1 MCEIGA
7 REARYASAPMPR
19 RTDIHSILVL
29 GSGPIVIGQACEFDY
44 SGTQACRALK
54 KAGYRVVLVNSN
66 PATIMTDPEFSDAT
80 YIEPLVPEV
89 VEKIVEA
96 ERPDALLPTVGGQ
109 TGINLAIALAERGVL
124 DRFRV
129 EVLGASIDALRLGED
144 RLLFKQAMEEVGL
157 QVPRSG
163 YAGSLD
169 EARAIV
175 AEIGFPVIIR
185 PSFTLGGEG
194 GGVAYN
200 RDELEEVVET
210 AIHASPAGRV
220 LIEQSVLGW
229 KEFELEV
236 MRDQA
241 DNAIVVCSVENVDAM
256 GVHTGDSITVAPQQ
270 TLSDR
275 EYQAMRDDAFK
286 VIRRVGVATGGSN
299 IQFAVDPKTGAR
311 VVIEMNPRVS
321 RSSALASKA
330 TGFPIAKIAA
340 LLAVGYTLDEIPNDI
355 TGKTF
360 AAFEPTL
367 DYTVV
372 KIPRWAFEKFP
383 DAAPTLGTS
392 MKSVGEVMAMG
403 STFKEALMKG
413 LAALELDSGGT
424 REQRV
429 ADPVQLRGRLAV
441 PNWERIFAVF
451 AALRQGWTIEE
462 LSGVSHI
469 DPWFLRE
476 MREIVELE
484 AELAC
489 WDLRSLPRPLLLRAK
504 SCGLTNARIAGLLH
518 CPETELAAALAGV
531 TGGLR
536 RVYKRVDTCAAE
548 FPALTPYL
556 YSTWGS
562 EDETDPDER
571 PKVVIL
577 GSGPN
582 RIGQGIEFDYCC
594 VHAAFALREA
604 GYEAVMINCN
614 PETVSTDYDTSD
626 RLYFE
631 PLTLEHVLAVL
642 EREKP
647 QGVIVQLGGQTPLK
661 LARGLAA
668 AGVPI
673 WGTSPDAIDLAE
685 DRKRFGAL
693 LAEEGILQP
702 ENGTATSS
710 AEALE
715 VARRIGFPVVVRPS
729 YVLGGRA
736 MAIVYDETTL
746 ARYMREAADVSPG
759 HPILI
764 DRFLEDAFELD
775 VDLIS
780 DGRQAVIAGVL
791 QHIEEAGIHSGDSAA
806 VLPPYR
812 VTRADQDVM
821 RDIARRLALRLGV
834 VGLMNVQFALQ
845 DGRIY
850 VLEVNPRAS
859 RTVPFI
865 AKAVGLPLVK
875 IAVQAMAGKS
885 LEELGFTDE
894 PEVPGVFV
902 KAPVF
907 PFRRFPGT
915 DPVLGPEMKSTGE
928 VMGVSGAFGNAF
940 AKAWLGAGHKLPLR
954 GTAFLS
960 VHDRDKPSLLP
971 IARRLSELGLELAAT
986 AGTAAF
992 LEQNGLAV
1000 RTMLKVHEGRPH
1012 VVDHLINDEIDL
1024 VINTPLGRAS
1034 HEDDGAIRRAALKHD
1049 IPCITTLSGATAA
1062 AEGIAALQKDGLSV
1076 RPLQAIHRGVELER
1090 RRIEP
1095 GLV

>member
-1 MCEIGA
+1 
-7 REARYASAPMPR
+7 MPR
-19 RTDIHSILVL
+19 RSDLRSILVL

-44 SGTQACRALK
+44 SGTQACRVLK
-54 KAGYRVVLVNSN
+54 REGFRVVLVNSN

-80 YIEPLVPEV
+80 YVEPLVPDV
-89 VEKIVEA
+89 VEKILEK

-109 TGINLAIALAERGVL
+109 TGINLAIALDERGAL
-124 DRFRV
+124 ARCGV
-129 EVLGASIDALRLGED
+129 EVLGASIAALRLGED

-157 QVPRSG
+157 KVPKSG
-163 YAGSLD
+163 YAGSLE
-169 EARAIV
+169 EAR
-175 AEIGFPVIIR
+175 EITNDVGYPVIVR

-200 RDELEEVVET
+200 RDELDEVV
-210 AIHASPAGRV
+210 ASALQASPTHRV

-236 MRDQA
+236 MRDVA
-241 DNAIVVCSVENVDAM
+241 DNAIVVCSVENFDAM

-275 EYQAMRDDAFK
+275 EYQDMRDDAFK

-299 IQFAVDPKTGAR
+299 IQFAVDPKTGDR

-360 AAFEPTL
+360 AAFEPSL

-383 DAAPTLGTS
+383 DTPTTLGTS

-413 LAALELDSGGT
+413 LSALELDGSAAA
-424 REQRV
+424 RERKMS
-429 ADPVQLRGRLAV
+429 DPVRLRRRLTT
-441 PNWERIFAVF
+441 PNWERLFAVF
-451 AALRQGWTIEE
+451 AALRQGWTPEE
-462 LSGVSHI
+462 VSEVSHI
-469 DPWFLRE
+469 DQWFLRE
-476 MREIVELE
+476 IAEIVELE

-489 WDLRSLPRPLLLRAK
+489 WDLASAPRTLIRQAK
-504 SCGLTNARIAGLLH
+504 SFGLTDARIASLFA
-518 CPETELAAALAGV
+518 CAEKDLAAARARM
-531 TGGLR
+531 GLE

-548 FPALTPYL
+548 FPATTPYL
-556 YSTWGS
+556 YSTWGD
-562 EDETDPDER
+562 EDESEPDER
-571 PKVVIL
+571 RKVVIL

-594 VHAAFALREA
+594 VHAAFALREL
-604 GYEAVMINCN
+604 GFETVMVNCN

-642 EREKP
+642 AREKP
-647 QGVIVQLGGQTPLK
+647 DGVIVQLGGQTPLK

-685 DRKRFGAL
+685 DRRRFGDL

-702 ENGTATSS
+702 ENGSATSFE
-710 AEALE
+710 EALE
-715 VARRIGFPVVVRPS
+715 VAGRIGFPVVVRPS

-736 MAIVYDETTL
+736 MAICYDESTL
-746 ARYMREAADVSPG
+746 DRYMHAAAAISEG
-759 HPILI
+759 HPVLI
-764 DRFLEDAFELD
+764 DCFLEDAFE
-775 VDLIS
+775 VDLDLLC
-780 DGRQAVIAGVL
+780 DGRQAVVAGIL
-791 QHIEEAGIHSGDSAA
+791 QHIEEAGIHSGDSVA
-806 VLPPYR
+806 VLPPYK
-812 VTRADQDVM
+812 VSHDDQDRM

-834 VGLMNVQFALQ
+834 VGLMNVQFALK
-845 DGRIY
+845 DGKIY

-865 AKAVGLPLVK
+865 AKAVGIPLVK
-875 IAVQAMAGKS
+875 IAAAAMAGKS
-885 LEELGFTDE
+885 LEESGFTEE
-894 PEVPGVFV
+894 PKVPGVFV

-907 PFRRFPGT
+907 PFRRFPGV

-928 VMGVSGAFGNAF
+928 VMGESLTFGLAF
-940 AKAWLGAGHKLPLR
+940 AKAWLAAGHVLPLE

-960 VHDRDKPSLLP
+960 VHDRDKPGLLP
-971 IARRLSELGLELAAT
+971 VARRLSELGFELAAT
-986 AGTAAF
+986 AGTADY
-992 LEQNGLAV
+992 LRGHGLQI
-1000 RTMLKVHEGRPH
+1000 RTMLKVHEARPH
-1012 VVDHLINDEIDL
+1012 VVDHLINREIVL
-1024 VINTPLGRAS
+1024 VVNTPLGRAS
-1034 HEDDGAIRRAALKHD
+1034 HEDDGAIRRTALKFD
-1049 IPCITTLSGATAA
+1049 IPCITTLSGAMAA
-1062 AEGIAALQKDGLSV
+1062 AEGIAAMKQEGLSV
-1076 RPLQAIHRGVELER
+1076 RSLQEMRVED
-1090 RRIEP
+1090 
-1095 GLV
+1095 

>member
-1 MCEIGA
+1 
-7 REARYASAPMPR
+7 MPR
-19 RTDIHSILVL
+19 RTDLHSILVL

-54 KAGYRVVLVNSN
+54 REGYRVVLVNSN

-80 YIEPLVPEV
+80 YVEPLVPEV
-89 VEKIVEA
+89 VEKIIEK
-96 ERPDALLPTVGGQ
+96 ERPEALLPTVGGQ
-109 TGINLAIALAERGVL
+109 TGINLAIALEERGVL
-124 DRFRV
+124 ARYGV
-129 EVLGASIDALRLGED
+129 EVLGASIASLRLGED
-144 RLLFKQAMEEVGL
+144 RLLFKQAMEEIGL
-157 QVPRSG
+157 KVPKSG

-169 EARAIV
+169 EAREIV
-175 AEIGFPVIIR
+175 VDVGYPVIVR

-200 RDELEEVVET
+200 RDELEEVVL
-210 AIHASPAGRV
+210 AALHASPSHRV

-236 MRDQA
+236 MRDVA
-241 DNAIVVCSVENVDAM
+241 DNAIVVCSVENFDAM

-275 EYQAMRDDAFK
+275 EYQRMRDDAFA

-299 IQFAVDPKTGAR
+299 IQFGVDPKTGDQ

-383 DAAPTLGTS
+383 DTPTTLGTS

-403 STFKEALMKG
+403 ATFKEALMKG
-413 LAALELDSGGT
+413 LSALELDGSAAS
-424 REQRV
+424 RERRMS
-429 ADPVQLRGRLAV
+429 DPVRLRRRLSI
-441 PNWERIFAVF
+441 PNWERLFAVF
-451 AALRQGWTIEE
+451 AALRQGWTPEE
-462 LSGVSHI
+462 VSEVSHI

-476 MREIVELE
+476 IAEIVDLE

-489 WDLRSLPRPLLLRAK
+489 WDLASVPRLLLRRGK
-504 SCGLTNARIAGLLH
+504 TFGLTDARIAGLLD
-518 CPETELAAALAGV
+518 CPEADLAAARVQQGV
-531 TGGLR
+531 R

-548 FPALTPYL
+548 FPATTPYL
-556 YSTWGS
+556 YSTFGD
-562 EDETDPDER
+562 EDESDPDDR
-571 PKVVIL
+571 KKVVIL

-594 VHAAFALREA
+594 VHAAFALRDLGIET
-604 GYEAVMINCN
+604 VMVNCN

-631 PLTLEHVLAVL
+631 PLTLEHVMAVL
-642 EREKP
+642 DREKP
-647 QGVIVQLGGQTPLK
+647 AGVIVQLGGQTPLK

-668 AGVPI
+668 RGVPI

-685 DRKRFGAL
+685 DRRRFGDL

-702 ENGTATSS
+702 ENGSATSFD
-710 AEALE
+710 EARE
-715 VARRIGFPVVVRPS
+715 VANRIGYPVVVRPS

-736 MAIVYDETTL
+736 MAVVYDGSTL
-746 ARYMREAADVSPG
+746 ERYMEVAADVSPG
-759 HPILI
+759 HPVLI
-764 DRFLEDAFELD
+764 DRFLEDAFEVDL
-775 VDLIS
+775 DLIS
-780 DGRQAVIAGVL
+780 DGRTAVVAGIL
-791 QHIEEAGIHSGDSAA
+791 QHIEEAGIHSGDSVA
-806 VLPPYR
+806 VLPPYK
-812 VTRADQDVM
+812 VSPEDQDRM

-834 VGLMNVQFALQ
+834 IGLMNVQFALK

-865 AKAVGLPLVK
+865 AKAVGVPLVK
-875 IAVQAMAGKS
+875 IAVGAMAGKS
-885 LEELGFTDE
+885 LEELGFTAE
-894 PEVPGVFV
+894 PRVPGVFV

-907 PFRRFPGT
+907 PFRRFPGV

-928 VMGVSGAFGNAF
+928 VMGESLTFGVAF
-940 AKAWLGAGHKLPLR
+940 AKAWMGAGHALPMA

-960 VHDRDKPSLLP
+960 VHDRDKPGLLP
-971 IARRLSELGLELAAT
+971 VARRLSELGFELAAT
-986 AGTAAF
+986 AGTAGY
-992 LEQNGLAV
+992 LRGQGLAV
-1000 RTMLKVHEGRPH
+1000 RPVLKVHEGRPH
-1012 VVDHLINDEIDL
+1012 IGDLLINGDIVL
-1024 VINTPLGRAS
+1024 VINTPLGRES
-1034 HEDDGAIRRAALKHD
+1034 HEDDGVIRRTALKYD
-1049 IPCITTLSGATAA
+1049 IPCITTLSGAMAA
-1062 AEGIAALQKDGLSV
+1062 AEGIAALGREGLSV
-1076 RPLQAIHRGVELER
+1076 RSLQEMVG
-1090 RRIEP
+1090 
-1095 GLV
+1095 G

>member
-1 MCEIGA
+1 
-7 REARYASAPMPR
+7 MPR
-19 RTDIHSILVL
+19 RTDLHSILVL

-54 KAGYRVVLVNSN
+54 REGYRVVLVNSN

-80 YIEPLVPEV
+80 YVEPLVPEV
-89 VEKIVEA
+89 VEKIIEK
-96 ERPDALLPTVGGQ
+96 ERPEALLPTVGGQ
-109 TGINLAIALAERGVL
+109 TGINLAIALEERGVL
-124 DRFRV
+124 ARYDV
-129 EVLGASIDALRLGED
+129 EVLGASIAALRLGED
-144 RLLFKQAMEEVGL
+144 RLLFKQAMEEIGL
-157 QVPRSG
+157 KVPKSG
-163 YAGSLD
+163 YAGSLE
-169 EARAIV
+169 EAREIV
-175 AEIGFPVIIR
+175 VEVGYPVIVR

-200 RDELEEVVET
+200 RDELEEVV
-210 AIHASPAGRV
+210 AAALQASPSHRV
-220 LIEQSVLGW
+220 LVEQSVLGW

-236 MRDQA
+236 MRDVA
-241 DNAIVVCSVENVDAM
+241 DNAIVVCSVENFDAM

-275 EYQAMRDDAFK
+275 EYQRMRDDAFK

-299 IQFAVDPKTGAR
+299 IQFGVDPRTGDQ

-340 LLAVGYTLDEIPNDI
+340 LLAVGYTLDEIANDI

-383 DAAPTLGTS
+383 ETPPTLGTS

-413 LAALELDSGGT
+413 LSALELDGSAAT
-424 REQRV
+424 RERRMS
-429 ADPVQLRGRLAV
+429 DPVRLRRRLSI
-441 PNWERIFAVF
+441 PNWERLFAVF
-451 AALRQGWTIEE
+451 AALRQGWTPEE
-462 LSGVSHI
+462 VSEVSHI

-476 MREIVELE
+476 IAEIVDLE

-489 WDLRSLPRPLLLRAK
+489 WDLASVPRPLLRRAK
-504 SCGLTNARIAGLLH
+504 SFGLTDARIASLLD
-518 CPETELAAALAGV
+518 CLEDDLAAARV
-531 TGGLR
+531 EQGLR

-548 FPALTPYL
+548 FPATTPYL
-556 YSTWGS
+556 YSTFGT
-562 EDETDPDER
+562 EDESDPDDR
-571 PKVVIL
+571 KKVVIL

-594 VHAAFALREA
+594 VHAAFALRGLGIET
-604 GYEAVMINCN
+604 VMVNCN

-631 PLTLEHVLAVL
+631 PLTLEHVMAVL
-642 EREKP
+642 DREKP

-668 AGVPI
+668 RGVPI

-685 DRKRFGAL
+685 DRRRFGDL
-693 LAEEGILQP
+693 LAAEGILQP
-702 ENGTATSS
+702 ENGSATSL
-710 AEALE
+710 AEARE
-715 VARRIGFPVVVRPS
+715 VAARIGFPVVVRPS

-736 MAIVYDETTL
+736 MAVVYDGSTL
-746 ARYMREAADVSPG
+746 ERYMQGAADVSPG
-759 HPILI
+759 HPVLI
-764 DRFLEDAFELD
+764 DRFLEDAFEVDL
-775 VDLIS
+775 DLIS
-780 DGRQAVIAGVL
+780 DGTTAVVAGIL
-791 QHIEEAGIHSGDSAA
+791 QHIEEAGIHSGDSVA
-806 VLPPYR
+806 VLPPYK
-812 VTRADQDVM
+812 VSPEDQDRM

-834 VGLMNVQFALQ
+834 VGLMNVQFALK

-865 AKAVGLPLVK
+865 AKAVGVPLVK
-875 IAVQAMAGKS
+875 IAVGAMAGKS
-885 LEELGFTDE
+885 LQELGFTAE
-894 PEVPGVFV
+894 PRVPGVFV

-907 PFRRFPGT
+907 PFRRFPGV

-928 VMGVSGAFGNAF
+928 VMGESLSFGVAF
-940 AKAWLGAGHKLPLR
+940 AKAWMGAGHALPMG

-960 VHDRDKPSLLP
+960 VHDRDKPGLLP
-971 IARRLSELGLELAAT
+971 VARRLTDLGFELAAT
-986 AGTAAF
+986 AGTADY
-992 LEQNGLAV
+992 LRGQGLAV
-1000 RTMLKVHEGRPH
+1000 RTVLKVHEGRPH
-1012 VVDHLINDEIDL
+1012 IADLLINGDIAL
-1024 VINTPLGRAS
+1024 VINTPLGRES
-1034 HEDDGAIRRAALKHD
+1034 HEDDGVIRRTALKYD
-1049 IPCITTLSGATAA
+1049 IPCITTLSGAMAA
-1062 AEGIAALQKDGLSV
+1062 AEGIAALGREGLSV
-1076 RPLQAIHRGVELER
+1076 RSLQEMAAG
-1090 RRIEP
+1090 
-1095 GLV
+1095 

>member
-1 MCEIGA
+1 
-7 REARYASAPMPR
+7 MPR
-19 RTDIHSILVL
+19 RADLHSILIL

-54 KAGYRVVLVNSN
+54 SEGYRVILVNSN

-80 YIEPLVPEV
+80 YIEPLVPDV
-89 VEKIVEA
+89 VEKILER

-109 TGINLAIALAERGVL
+109 TGINLAIALAERGAL
-124 DRFRV
+124 ARWGV
-129 EVLGASIDALRLGED
+129 EVLGADIDALRLGED

-157 QVPRSG
+157 KVPQSG
-163 YAGSLD
+163 YAGTLE
-169 EARAIV
+169 EAREIV
-175 AEIGFPVIIR
+175 AGAGGSAGIGYPVIIR

-200 RDELEEVVET
+200 RDELEEVVAA
-210 AIHASPAGRV
+210 AIQASPAGRV

-236 MRDQA
+236 MRDTA

-256 GVHTGDSITVAPQQ
+256 GVHTGDSITCAPQQ

-299 IQFAVDPKTGAR
+299 IQFAVDPKTGER

-340 LLAVGYTLDEIPNDI
+340 LLAVGYTLDEIANDI
-355 TGKTF
+355 TGKTY

-383 DAAPTLGTS
+383 DAPTTLGTS

-413 LAALELDSGGT
+413 LSALELDGT
-424 REQRV
+424 VAAREQKMS
-429 ADPVQLRGRLAV
+429 DPVRLRGWLAT
-441 PNWERIFAVF
+441 PGWERLYAVF
-451 AALRQGWTIEE
+451 AALRQGWTVEE
-462 LSGVSHI
+462 LSAVSHI
-469 DPWFLRE
+469 DPWFV
-476 MREIVELE
+476 REIQEVVEME

-489 WDLRSLPRPLLLRAK
+489 WDLASAPRPLLREAK
-504 SCGLTNARIAGLLH
+504 SYGLTDARVAGLLA
-518 CPETELAAALAGV
+518 CREPELAAALATAGIHKI
-531 TGGLR
+531 
-536 RVYKRVDTCAAE
+536 YKRVDTCAAE
-548 FPALTPYL
+548 FPAMTPYL
-556 YSTWGS
+556 YSTYGE
-562 EDETDPDER
+562 EDEAEPDGR

-604 GYEAVMINCN
+604 GYETVMVNCN

-631 PLTLEHVLAVL
+631 PLTLEHVLAVIA
-642 EREKP
+642 REKP
-647 QGVIVQLGGQTPLK
+647 LGVIVQLGGQTPLK

-673 WGTSPDAIDLAE
+673 WGTSPAAIDLAE
-685 DRKRFGAL
+685 DRKQFGAL

-702 ENGTATSS
+702 ENGTAISEE
-710 AEALE
+710 EALA
-715 VARRIGFPVVVRPS
+715 VAERIGFPVVVRPS

-736 MAIVYDETTL
+736 MAVCYDEPTL
-746 ARYMREAADVSPG
+746 LRYMKEAAGVSPG
-759 HPILI
+759 HPVLL

-775 VDLIS
+775 VDLLA
-780 DGRQAVIAGVL
+780 DGKTAVIAGIL

-812 VTRADQDVM
+812 VSRADQDIM
-821 RDIARRLALRLGV
+821 RDISRRLALRLGV
-834 VGLMNVQFALQ
+834 VGLMNVQFALK

-865 AKAVGLPLVK
+865 AKAVGVQLVK
-875 IAVQAMAGKS
+875 IAVQAMTGKT
-885 LEELGFTDE
+885 LAELGFTEE
-894 PEVPGVFV
+894 PDVPGVFV

-907 PFRRFPGT
+907 PFRRFPGV

-928 VMGVSGAFGNAF
+928 VMGVSSSFGNGF
-940 AKAWLGAGHKLPLR
+940 AKAWLGAGHKLPLS

-960 VHDRDKPSLLP
+960 VHDRDKPSLVP
-971 IARRLSELGLELAAT
+971 IARRLAELGFDLAAT

-992 LEQNGLAV
+992 LEGHGLHV
-1000 RTMLKVHEGRPH
+1000 RTMLKVHEARPH
-1012 VVDHLINDEIDL
+1012 VVDHLINGEIAL
-1024 VINTPLGRAS
+1024 VVNTPLGKAS
-1034 HEDDGAIRRAALKHD
+1034 HEDDGAIRRTALKYD
-1049 IPCITTLSGATAA
+1049 IPCITTLSGAMAA
-1062 AEGIAALQKDGLSV
+1062 AEGVAALQRDGLGV
-1076 RPLQAIHRGVELER
+1076 RPLQEVHRRVGAVR
-1090 RRIEP
+1090 VP
-1095 GLV
+1095 A

>member
-1 MCEIGA
+1 
-7 REARYASAPMPR
+7 MPR
-19 RTDIHSILVL
+19 RTDIHSILIL

-44 SGTQACRALK
+44 SGTQACRALRRE
-54 KAGYRVVLVNSN
+54 GYRVILVNSN
-66 PATIMTDPEFSDAT
+66 PATIMTDPDLSDAT

-89 VEKIVEA
+89 VEKILER

-109 TGINLAIALAERGVL
+109 TGINLAIALEERGAL
-124 DRFRV
+124 ARYGV
-129 EVLGASIDALRLGED
+129 EVLGADIDALRLGED
-144 RLLFKQAMEEVGL
+144 RLLFKQAMEEIGL
-157 QVPRSG
+157 LVPKSG
-163 YAGSLD
+163 YAGSLE
-169 EARAIV
+169 EAREIV
-175 AEIGFPVIIR
+175 SGAGGVGYPVIIR

-200 RDELEEVVET
+200 RDELEEVVAS
-210 AIHASPAGRV
+210 AIQASPAGRV

-236 MRDQA
+236 MRDTA

-256 GVHTGDSITVAPQQ
+256 GVHTGDSITCAPQQ

-275 EYQAMRDDAFK
+275 EYQKMRDDAFK

-299 IQFAVDPKTGAR
+299 IQFAVDPRTGEQ

-355 TGKTF
+355 TGKTY

-383 DAAPTLGTS
+383 DAPTTLGTS

-413 LAALELDSGGT
+413 LSALELEGT
-424 REQRV
+424 MASREQKMS
-429 ADPVQLRGRLAV
+429 DPVRLRGWLAT
-441 PNWERIFAVF
+441 PSWERLYAVF
-451 AALRQGWTIEE
+451 AALRQGWTVEE
-462 LSGVSHI
+462 VSEVSHI

-476 MREIVELE
+476 IQEVVEIE

-489 WDLRSLPRPLLLRAK
+489 WDLASAPRTLLRKAK
-504 SCGLTNARIAGLLH
+504 SFGLLDSRIAGLLA
-518 CPETELAAALAGV
+518 CSEVDLAQALAPGPAD
-531 TGGLR
+531 TGLR

-548 FPALTPYL
+548 FPATTPYL
-556 YSTWGS
+556 YSTWGQ
-562 EDETDPDER
+562 EDEAEPDDH

-604 GYEAVMINCN
+604 GYETVMINCN

-631 PLTLEHVLAVL
+631 PLTLEHVLAVID
-642 EREKP
+642 REKP
-647 QGVIVQLGGQTPLK
+647 QGVIIQLGGQTPLK

-673 WGTSPDAIDLAE
+673 WGTPPAAIDLAE
-685 DRKRFGAL
+685 DRKLFGAL

-702 ENGTATSS
+702 ENGTAFSQE
-710 AEALE
+710 EALE
-715 VARRIGFPVVVRPS
+715 VSRRIGFPVVVRPS

-736 MAIVYDETTL
+736 MAVCYDESTL
-746 ARYMREAADVSPG
+746 ARYMKEAADVSPG
-759 HPILI
+759 HPVLL

-775 VDLIS
+775 VDLLA
-780 DGRQAVIAGVL
+780 DGKRAVIAGL
-791 QHIEEAGIHSGDSAA
+791 MQHIEEAGIHSGDSAA

-812 VTRADQDVM
+812 VSQADQDVM

-834 VGLMNVQFALQ
+834 IGLMNVQFAMQ
-845 DGRIY
+845 NGRIY

-865 AKAVGLPLVK
+865 AKAVGVPLVK
-875 IAVQAMAGKS
+875 IAVQVMAGKS
-885 LEELGFTDE
+885 LEELGFTEE

-907 PFRRFPGT
+907 PFRRFPGV
-915 DPVLGPEMKSTGE
+915 DPILGPEMKSTGE
-928 VMGVSGAFGNAF
+928 VMGVSSTFGHGF
-940 AKAWLGAGHKLPLR
+940 AKAWLAAGHKLPLS

-971 IARRLSELGLELAAT
+971 IARRLAELGFDLAAT

-992 LEQNGLAV
+992 LEQGGLTV
-1000 RTMLKVHEGRPH
+1000 RTMLKVHEARPH
-1012 VVDHLINDEIDL
+1012 VVDHLINGDVAL
-1024 VINTPLGRAS
+1024 VVNTPLGRAS
-1034 HEDDGAIRRAALKHD
+1034 FEDDGAIRRTALKFD
-1049 IPCITTLSGATAA
+1049 IPCITTLSGAMAA
-1062 AEGIAALQKDGLSV
+1062 AEGIAALQRDGLGV
-1076 RPLQAIHRGVELER
+1076 RPLQEIHK
-1090 RRIEP
+1090 RIIDSK
-1095 GLV
+1095 

>member
-1 MCEIGA
+1 
-7 REARYASAPMPR
+7 MPR
-19 RTDIHSILVL
+19 RTDLHSILIL

-54 KAGYRVVLVNSN
+54 REGYRVILVNSN

-89 VEKIVEA
+89 VEKILER

-109 TGINLAIALAERGVL
+109 TGINLAIALSERGAL
-124 DRFRV
+124 ERYGV
-129 EVLGASIDALRLGED
+129 EVLGADIDALRLGED

-157 QVPRSG
+157 KVPKSG
-163 YAGSLD
+163 YAGSLE
-169 EARAIV
+169 EAREIV
-175 AEIGFPVIIR
+175 AGASGSEGIGYPVIIR

-194 GGVAYN
+194 GGIAYN
-200 RDELEEVVET
+200 RDELEDVVAT
-210 AIHASPAGRV
+210 AIQASPAGRV

-236 MRDQA
+236 MRDTA

-299 IQFAVDPKTGAR
+299 IQFGVDPKTGER

-383 DAAPTLGTS
+383 DASTTLGTS

-403 STFKEALMKG
+403 ATFKEALMKG
-413 LAALELDSGGT
+413 LSALELEGT
-424 REQRV
+424 PASREQKMS
-429 ADPVQLRGRLAV
+429 DPVRLRGWLAT
-441 PNWERIFAVF
+441 PSWERLYALF
-451 AALRQGWTIEE
+451 AALRQGWTVEE
-462 LSGVSHI
+462 ISAVSHI
-469 DPWFLRE
+469 DPWFV
-476 MREIVELE
+476 REIQEILELE

-489 WDLRSLPRPLLLRAK
+489 WDLASVPRSLLRRAK
-504 SCGLTNARIAGLLH
+504 SFGLLDARVAALLSA
-518 CPETELAAALAGV
+518 PEPEVARALAAAGI
-531 TGGLR
+531 R
-536 RVYKRVDTCAAE
+536 KVYKRVDTCAAE
-548 FPALTPYL
+548 FPATTPYL
-556 YSTWGS
+556 YSTYGE
-562 EDETDPDER
+562 EDESEPDDR

-604 GYEAVMINCN
+604 GFETVMVNCN

-631 PLTLEHVLAVL
+631 PLTLEHVLSVID
-642 EREKP
+642 REKP

-661 LARGLAA
+661 LARGLEA

-673 WGTSPDAIDLAE
+673 WGTPPDAIDLAE

-702 ENGTATSS
+702 ENGTAFSEE
-710 AEALE
+710 EALT

-736 MAIVYDETTL
+736 MAICYDEPTL
-746 ARYMREAADVSPG
+746 LRYMKSAADVSPG
-759 HPILI
+759 HPVLL

-775 VDLIS
+775 VDLIA
-780 DGRQAVIAGVL
+780 DGERAVIAGLL

-812 VTRADQDVM
+812 VSRADQDVM

-834 VGLMNVQFALQ
+834 IGLMNVQFALK

-865 AKAVGLPLVK
+865 AKAVGVPLVK
-875 IAVQAMAGKS
+875 LAVRAMAGET
-885 LEELGFTDE
+885 LEGIGFTEE

-907 PFRRFPGT
+907 PFRRFAGV

-928 VMGVSGAFGNAF
+928 VMGVSSSFGSGF
-940 AKAWLGAGHKLPLR
+940 AKAWLAAGHKLPLA

-971 IARRLSELGLELAAT
+971 IARRLADLGFHLAAT

-992 LEQNGLAV
+992 LEGHGLEV
-1000 RTMLKVHEGRPH
+1000 RTMLKVHEARPH
-1012 VVDHLINDEIDL
+1012 VVDHLINGEIAL
-1024 VINTPLGRAS
+1024 VVNTPLGQAS
-1034 HEDDGAIRRAALKHD
+1034 HEDDGAIRRTSLKYD
-1049 IPCITTLSGATAA
+1049 IPCITTLSGAMAA
-1062 AEGIAALQKDGLSV
+1062 AEGIAALQRDGLGV
-1076 RPLQAIHRGVELER
+1076 RPLQEVHKGMAAVR
-1090 RRIEP
+1090 
-1095 GLV
+1095 